1 MTLKSIDE
9 EELVFNAIQDYLNKN
24 KILEKNDVINHI
36 KSYFTNSSININTE
50 GIIKYI
56 ESLIKK
62 RRIVEGSKLTKDIV
76 LNNPKRKRICD
87 YITINPGTYFNK
99 IVKGLKMS
107 NHVVYWHLDILLKF
121 DFIKKTK
128 VENHELF
135 FNSKL
140 GIDDAGKSYLTKIK
154 EKSKKILD
162 YLRMDELGT
171 TQLRLAS
178 VLQMNPKT
186 IKKYLGLLEEFD
198 LIEKKKVPPNE
209 TLFFLKSN

>member
-36 KSYFTNSSININTE
+36 KSYFTNASININTE
-50 GIIKYI
+50 GIIKHI

-62 RRIVEGSKLTKDIV
+62 KRIVEGSKLTKDVV
-76 LNNPKRKRICD
+76 LNNQKRKRVYN
-87 YITINPGTYFNK
+87 YITENPGTYFNK

-107 NHVVYWHLDILLKF
+107 YHVVYWHLDILLKF

-128 VENHELF
+128 VENQELF
-135 FNSKL
+135 FSSKL
-140 GIDDAGKSYLTKIK
+140 GIDDVRKSYLTKIK

-162 YLRMDELGT
+162 YLRKDELGT
-171 TQLRLAS
+171 TQLRLATA
-178 VLQMNPKT
+178 LQMNPKT
-186 IKKYLGLLEEFD
+186 IKKYLRLLEEFN
-198 LIEKKKVPPNE
+198 LIEKKKVS
-209 TLFFLKSN
+209 LKEILYFSKLD

>member
-36 KSYFTNSSININTE
+36 KSYFTNASININTE

-62 RRIVEGSKLTKDIV
+62 KRIVEGSKLTKDVV
-76 LNNPKRKRICD
+76 LNNQKRKRVYN
-87 YITINPGTYFNK
+87 YITENPGTYFNK

-107 NHVVYWHLDILLKF
+107 YHVVYWHLDILLKF

-128 VENHELF
+128 VENQELF
-135 FNSKL
+135 FSSKL
-140 GIDDAGKSYLTKIK
+140 GIDDVRKSYLTKIK

-162 YLRMDELGT
+162 YLRKDELGT
-171 TQLRLAS
+171 TQLRLATA
-178 VLQMNPKT
+178 LQMNPKT
-186 IKKYLGLLEEFD
+186 IKKYLRLLEEFN
-198 LIEKKKVPPNE
+198 LIEKKKVS
-209 TLFFLKSN
+209 LKEILYFSKLD

>member
-1 MTLKSIDE
+1 MKLEIIDE
-9 EELVFNAIQDYLNKN
+9 EELVFNAIQDYLNQN
-24 KILEKNDVINHI
+24 KILEKNDVVDHI
-36 KSYFTNSSININTE
+36 KSYFTNASININTE

-76 LNNPKRKRICD
+76 LNNPKRKRICE
-87 YITINPGTYFNK
+87 YITENPGTYFNK
-99 IVKGLKMS
+99 IVKGLKIS

-128 VENHELF
+128 VDNHELL

-140 GIDDAGKSYLTKIK
+140 GNVDAGKSYLTKIK

-162 YLRMDELGT
+162 YLRMDELGS
-171 TQLRLAS
+171 TQYRLAS
-178 VLQMNPKT
+178 VLQINPKT
-186 IKKYLGLLEEFD
+186 VKKYLKLLKDFN
-198 LIEKKKVPPNE
+198 LIEKKKVPPKE
-209 TLFFLKSN
+209 TLYFLKNN

>member
-36 KSYFTNSSININTE
+36 KSYFTNASININTE
-50 GIIKYI
+50 GIIKHI

-62 RRIVEGSKLTKDIV
+62 KRIVEGSKLTKDVV
-76 LNNPKRKRICD
+76 LNNQKRKRVYN
-87 YITINPGTYFNK
+87 YITVNPGTYFNK

-107 NHVVYWHLDILLKF
+107 YHVVYWHLDILLKF

-128 VENHELF
+128 VENQELF
-135 FNSKL
+135 FSSKL
-140 GIDDAGKSYLTKIK
+140 GIDDVRKSYLTKIK

-162 YLRMDELGT
+162 YLRKDELGT
-171 TQLRLAS
+171 TQLRLATA
-178 VLQMNPKT
+178 LQMNPKT
-186 IKKYLGLLEEFD
+186 IKKYLRLLEEFN
-198 LIEKKKVPPNE
+198 LIEKKKVS
-209 TLFFLKSN
+209 LKEILYFSKLD